1 MTRPVNAC
9 DDDIRTIMHLQVTIR
24 VGCPPF
30 KIGTLAFTFTLAF
43 DDGTEE
49 FQGVK
54 LNRYGMQVC
63 ILYTVN

>member
-1 MTRPVNAC
+1 MCKMGCNLL
-9 DDDIRTIMHLQVTIR
+9 LQVTIR

-54 LNRYGMQVC
+54 LNRYGMQV
-63 ILYTVN
+63 LTYTMNNVTFV